1 MKRGPIRPPMGH
13 QITETVQ
20 PLVPCIALAI
30 EKAFSAGPDQE
41 TGGGLV
47 HRGSYRLIRLGVG
60 AVSISRLCNNSL
72 LQSSRWAIQVPVNL
86 GSAKASPR

>member
-1 MKRGPIRPPMGH
+1 MMKRGPIRPPMGH

-41 TGGGLV
+41 TGGAWF
-47 HRGSYRLIRLGVG
+47 IE
-60 AVSISRLCNNSL
+60 A
-72 LQSSRWAIQVPVNL
+72 AI
-86 GSAKASPR
+86 A